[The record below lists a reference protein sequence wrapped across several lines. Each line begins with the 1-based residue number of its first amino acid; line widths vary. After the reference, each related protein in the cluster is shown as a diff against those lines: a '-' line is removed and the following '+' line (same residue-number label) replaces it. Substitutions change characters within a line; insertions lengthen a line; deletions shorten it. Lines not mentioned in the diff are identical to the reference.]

1 MPESITDRITRVTAE
16 LTKLR
21 EARDAQL
28 TGGAEKQTGVFRLKE
43 VDYAQ
48 LVKDIA
54 RKEAELA
61 RLEDLAAGRSPVILP
76 QFRTRGH

>member
-61 RLEDLAAGRSPVILP
+61 RLEDLAAGRSPVTLP